1 MTGPMSDGST
11 PTRAVGIIGSGF
23 LALALSCVLPSAA
36 KADAALDGL
45 VAAYPDFI
53 AGYDAKDLILKNG
66 SHIPLSNGVANKTP
80 EQRVVNADIRD
91 MFAMPYTLGAKYPV
105 PMTPADDPG
114 RARNQAL
121 FDAMYGDCTKGQ
133 VKLKTIQWLPALKG
147 GSLKVTAANG
157 VAEHLEAVSRDLE
170 ALPAKFQVYLKPS
183 AGTYNCRP
191 IAGTTRM
198 SMHAYAAAIDINVK
212 FTDYWRWSGAKKE
225 TDKVTYKNRIP
236 LEIVEVFE
244 KHGFIWGGKWYHYD
258 TMHFEYRPEIIA
270 LAKKS

>member
-1 MTGPMSDGST
+1 MSI
-11 PTRAVGIIGSGF
+11 PFRSGL
-23 LALALSCVLPSAA
+23 LALAISIAPVAA
-36 KADAALDGL
+36 AYADPALDAL
-45 VAAYPDFI
+45 VAAYPDVV
-53 AGYDAKDLILKNG
+53 AGYDTKDLILKNA

-80 EQRVVNADIRD
+80 EQRVTDADIMD
-91 MFAMPYTLGAKYPV
+91 MFAMPYTLGANYAIPQ
-105 PMTPADDPG
+105 TPADDPG

-121 FDAMYGDCTKGQ
+121 FDALYGDCSKGQ
-133 VKLKTIQWLPALKG
+133 VKMRTIQWLPSLKG
-147 GSLKVTAANG
+147 GTLKVAAANG

-183 AGTYNCRP
+183 AGTYNCRV
-191 IAGTTRM
+191 IAGTSRM

-212 FTDYWRWSGAKKE
+212 YTDYWRWDGAKKE
-225 TDKVTYKNRIP
+225 TDKVTYKNKIP
-236 LEIVEVFE
+236 MEIVEVFE

>member
-1 MTGPMSDGST
+1 MKSVFHSSLL
-11 PTRAVGIIGSGF
+11 AILAF
-23 LALALSCVLPSAA
+23 CALAPIA
-36 KADAALDGL
+36 KADATLNAL

-66 SHIPLSNGVANKTP
+66 DHIALSNGVAGKTP
-80 EQRVVNADIRD
+80 QQRVENADITD
-91 MFAMPYTLGAKYPV
+91 MFSMPYTLGADYPI
-105 PMTPADDPG
+105 PASPADDPG

-121 FDAMYGDCTKGQ
+121 FDAMYGDCSKGQ
-133 VKLKTIQWLPALKG
+133 VKLKTIQWLPSLKG
-147 GSLKVTAANG
+147 GSLRVTAANG
-157 VAEHLEAVSRDLE
+157 VAAHLEAVSRDLE

-191 IAGTTRM
+191 IAGTSRM

-212 FTDYWRWSGAKKE
+212 FTDYWRWNGAKKE
-225 TDKVTYKNRIP
+225 TDKVVYKNRIP
-236 LEIVEVFE
+236 MEIVEIFE